1 MQRMNVEHILN
12 TYHINV
18 GANERR
24 HATASHTATF
34 PADEVLAKLDL
45 YRSVSMCTAG
55 KDGNEGESRPADQP
69 VRSFLGSQ
77 SRLLDERLNC
87 NVRLAKATKGA
98 QGPLFDESIVES
110 CTHVVY

>member
-1 MQRMNVEHILN
+1 MNVEHILN

-45 YRSVSMCTAG
+45 YRSSCVYAHGRERRKRRRKSAG
-55 KDGNEGESRPADQP
+55 QP